1 MRVKQ
6 PKRVWVLVDN
16 GEAIDRATMT
26 DGQAQAANDD
36 LESFNRKRRW
46 QLKKSFHGPK
56 RHRFSRMEITVWP
69 MQVESGAARHIY
81 SGHAEAD
88 DSIYKM

>member
-1 MRVKQ
+1 M
-6 PKRVWVLVDN
+6 LVDN

-26 DGQAQAANDD
+26 DVQAQTANDH
-36 LESFNRKRRW
+36 LECFNQKRRW
-46 QLKKSFHGPK
+46 QLMKSFHGPK
-56 RHRFSRMEITVWP
+56 HHRFSRMEITVWP

-81 SGHAEAD
+81 SGHAEVD